1 MLEAFSHPIATLREG
16 LNAIV
21 DGETKPLPLQET
33 HLTIEVENGLATIR
47 TLRVFSNE
55 DARSIEAV
63 LTFPVSFDAVLTGLK
78 AEIDGRKLAA
88 KAKLK
93 DAAREEYEE
102 AVSKGKMAILHEE
115 PLRGL
120 HMLSVG
126 QLASGKTVRIETEM
140 VMPLATTG
148 SKLYLRLP
156 LVVGEIYGA
165 SPFLPADDLVAVAGL
180 NLSATLTV
188 SAQGGRVL
196 FADGRMVENGQTIM
210 LDRHLVL
217 EFPDQYFGQRSGVDA
232 WGRKLDLL
240 LAPSA
245 QMDRPLDIAILVD
258 HSSSTADQ
266 LGPTQVHQAMLRG
279 LRDWSKS
286 LRPTDKIALWE
297 FDSTPDFIG
306 HATGSGLAA
315 MMQKLSSPQGGTELG
330 KAVEAVMKQG
340 ARPILVLTDGQTYSH
355 EISQAQEAGCP
366 IHAILVGE
374 GSLDAMIGHLAAQT
388 GGQVIAALQ
397 DDVAGALAAMLPVL
411 RKGHTGVKGRLSD
424 GRPETVSTMRSGIG
438 ITVAWSDKISETRSD
453 AVGRY
458 AASLALSLAQEDLAG
473 QIALAHGLTSH
484 LTSLVIVDEAGEAVE
499 GLPRM
504 VKVPVHASMIS
515 MSYDLE
521 MHDVAFSMDMEPKAS
536 VIRQAAHSMTR
547 SLRVSLPD
555 PDEDADWGL
564 VSSDQLLHPAGL
576 PALIADRVRIL
587 ASQRDVVA
595 LAQTCGMTPEA
606 VALLIVAFEDKMRD
620 RNAGRFIRNC
630 SALVDEQK
638 LVSIEVLA
646 FDLAFKLA
654 E

>member
-1 MLEAFSHPIATLREG
+1 MLEAFNHPIATLREG

-21 DGETKPLPLQET
+21 DGETKPLPLKET

-47 TLRVFSNE
+47 TLRVFSNN

-78 AEIDGRKLAA
+78 AEIDGRKLVA

-93 DAAREEYEE
+93 EVAREEYEE

-156 LVVGEIYGA
+156 LVVGEIYGV

-180 NLSATLTV
+180 DLSAKLTV

-196 FADGRMVENGQTIM
+196 FADGRGVENNQTVM

-217 EFPDQYFGQRSGVDA
+217 EFPDQYFGQRSGFDA
-232 WGRKLDLL
+232 WGRKLELL

-245 QMDRPLDIAILVD
+245 QMDRPLDIAVLVD

-266 LGPTQVHQAMLRG
+266 LGPTHVHQAMLRG

-315 MMQKLSSPQGGTELG
+315 MTQKLSKPQGGTELG
-330 KAVEAVMKQG
+330 KAVDAVMKQG

-388 GGQVIAALQ
+388 GGQVIAALK

-411 RKGHTGVKGRLSD
+411 RKGHNGLKGRLSN
-424 GRPETVSTMRSGIG
+424 GRPEKVSTMRSGIA
-438 ITVAWSDKISETRSD
+438 INVAWSDAVSETRSD

-458 AASLALSLAQEDLAG
+458 AASLALSLAKEDLAG

-515 MSYDLE
+515 MSYAPQMEDA
-521 MHDVAFSMDMEPKAS
+521 VFSMQMEPKTS
-536 VIRQAAHSMTR
+536 VIHQAAHSMSR
-547 SLRVSLPD
+547 KLRVSLPD
-555 PDEDADWGL
+555 PDEDTDWSL
-564 VSSDQLLHPAGL
+564 VSSDQLLKPSGL
-576 PALIADRVRIL
+576 PALISDRVTTL
-587 ASQRDVVA
+587 KSDPDVVA
-595 LAQTCGMTPEA
+595 LAQSLGMTPHA
-606 VALLIVAFEDKMRD
+606 VALLIAAFQDKTRD

-630 SALVDEQK
+630 TLGIDSKKLDAIEAMALE
-638 LVSIEVLA
+638 LVE
-646 FDLAFKLA
+646 
-654 E
+654 